1 MSDWRVLHKE
11 VIVDFLTFIN
21 KVDNRFVLKGGT
33 ALMLCYGLS
42 RFSEDIDLDG
52 FDRGSFFKDVDSF
65 VKMFSQKYP
74 GIYARRAKDTDT
86 VKRVFIHYG
95 GMKPLK
101 IEVSYRKK
109 SISSSEYCVI
119 GGILVYTISGIL
131 VMKLNAFSSRDK
143 IRDLYDITFL
153 YSNYYGYFSERDLAS
168 LRDILSY
175 KGFEYFDYIVRTQQD
190 DLIDNNQLAD
200 AFISMYYSLGL
211 I

>member
-109 SISSSEYCVI
+109 SISSNEYCVI
-119 GGILVYTISGIL
+119 GGILVYTISSIL

-153 YSNYYGYFSERDLAS
+153 YSNYHGYFSERDLAS

-211 I
+211 A